1 MKKLFSSLYFQVLVF
16 SIVVGAMLGCGSWFG
31 GRQKD
36 AASAQTANTNTR
48 LVPLDSLLVKKECYS
63 MEVLG
68 RLAFKNDTL
77 SHCIYYFDTTKC
89 KLRPDLSYTIAFTK
103 PEFKQF
109 FNIPPDFTVEYWKDI
124 TGYHHYWMYYKGIRI
139 DCHSPI
145 GLYES
150 KHNSSCAFSARINYF
165 YPKGELENIQV
176 SPEVAID
183 SAVAYY

>member
-77 SHCIYYFDTTKC
+77 LRCIYRFDTSANKC
-89 KLRPDLSYTIAFTK
+89 RLRPDLTFETAFTK

-109 FNIPPDFTVEYWKDI
+109 FNIPPDFTVEHWKDI
-124 TGYHHYWMYYKGIRI
+124 QGHPHHWMFYKGIRI
-139 DCHSPI
+139 DYHDPI
-145 GLYES
+145 GFVTDS
-150 KHNSSCAFSARINYF
+150 TGCNRGARIEYF
-165 YPKGELENIQV
+165 YPKGEPENIQV